1 MGRRP
6 GVGQGE
12 EFQALLLRGAAAL
25 ALELDREAV
34 AALGLYHRELQRWS
48 GKVNLIAKNTSQEQI
63 VESHFLDSLTLLPLL
78 PTGARLLDIGTGAGF
93 PGLACKAVRP
103 DLLLTLVEPRLKRVS
118 FLRHIVRTLGMNEV
132 IIVAGRIEDE
142 GQLPSTTPFTHVTS
156 RAVADIAGFLT
167 MAGRFAQPGLQLICM
182 KGPKWREELAAA
194 DADVASHPF
203 KLEQVIETTLPFS
216 EARRALLVF
225 AASGDAVLAKPTAIC

>member
-1 MGRRP
+1 MGSRPETGRR
-6 GVGQGE
+6 E
-12 EFQALLLRGAAAL
+12 AFQDLLLRGAAAL
-25 ALELDREAV
+25 GLELDREAV
-34 AALGLYHRELQRWS
+34 AALALYHRELQRWS
-48 GKVNLIAKNTSQEQI
+48 GKVNLIARNTPEAQV

-78 PTGARLLDIGTGAGF
+78 PPAARLLDIGTGAGF

-132 IIVAGRIEDE
+132 TIVADRIEDE
-142 GQLPSTTPFTHVTS
+142 RQLPATTPFTNVTS

-167 MAGRFAQPGLQLICM
+167 MAGRFSQPGLKLVCM

-194 DADVASHPF
+194 GPVIATLAF
-203 KLEQVIETTLPFS
+203 ALEEVIETTLPFS
-216 EARRALLVF
+216 GAMRALLVF
-225 AASGDAVLAKPTAIC
+225 AATGDAILAKPAAFC

>member
-1 MGRRP
+1 MGSRPETGRR
-6 GVGQGE
+6 E
-12 EFQALLLRGAAAL
+12 AFQDLLLRGAAAL
-25 ALELDREAV
+25 GLELDREAV
-34 AALGLYHRELQRWS
+34 AALALYHRELQRWS
-48 GKVNLIAKNTSQEQI
+48 GKVNLIARNTPEAQV

-78 PTGARLLDIGTGAGF
+78 PPAARLLDIGTGAGF

-132 IIVAGRIEDE
+132 TIVADRIEDE
-142 GQLPSTTPFTHVTS
+142 RQLPATTPFTHVTS

-167 MAGRFAQPGLQLICM
+167 MAGRFSQPGLKLVCM

-194 DADVASHPF
+194 GPVIATLAF
-203 KLEQVIETTLPFS
+203 ALEEVIETTLPFS
-216 EARRALLVF
+216 GAMRALLVF
-225 AASGDAVLAKPTAIC
+225 AATGDAILAKPAAFC